1 MENEFEEKSMEYV
14 DGEMQLSKYLKVKDF
29 TFSQTAVNN
38 KIDNRLPLNQ
48 LEDAKKIAAVYDR
61 IYEQFKGK
69 VKLNSGYRSPALN
82 KHVGGSPNSQHP
94 LAQAIDV
101 DGINGVKNSQILS
114 WVMKNIQYNQ
124 VIHEYGTV
132 TEPAWVHIGFGTK
145 MQFLKIGVKG
155 TKALMDALGDDV
167 DV

>member
-1 MENEFEEKSMEYV
+1 MENEFEEKSMGYV

-38 KIDNRLPLNQ
+38 KIDNRLPLNR
-48 LEDAKKIAAVYDR
+48 LEDAKKIAAIYDR

-69 VKLNSGYRSPALN
+69 VKLNSGYRSPTLN
-82 KHVGGSPNSQHP
+82 ARVGGSARSQHV

-101 DGINGVKNSQILS
+101 DGVNGVKNSQILS

-155 TKALMDALGDDV
+155 TKALMTALGDDI
-167 DV
+167 DI